1 MDYCDYSHIIR
12 HWTMGHTRPL
22 NLPSRASLTLCR
34 MRQNCRIRAHAQP
47 RQGGVNGCYVN
58 VINVSQEAMK
68 KGHVR
73 SHNVSSETVYAD
85 HPEDV
90 KLYLN
95 NQCPPQSQEA
105 HSLARSVVG
114 PSVVS
119 VVSLSVCVQLQLKNI

>member
-1 MDYCDYSHIIR
+1 
-12 HWTMGHTRPL
+12 
-22 NLPSRASLTLCR
+22 
-34 MRQNCRIRAHAQP
+34 
-47 RQGGVNGCYVN
+47 
-58 VINVSQEAMK
+58 MK

-73 SHNVSSETVYAD
+73 SHNVPRNSYAD

-119 VVSLSVCVQLQLKNI
+119 VVSLSVCVQLQLKNIKKKLPPQTLGISE